1 MEKIKCIICSSDKN
15 LLYTQVSDRFNE
27 EDSFNIVQCNCGF
40 VYLNPR
46 PDIKEIESYYNNKH
60 YIPHRSKNFNF
71 FTGPPDPL

>member
-1 MEKIKCIICSSDKN
+1 MEKIKCIICSSDNN

-46 PDIKEIESYYNNKH
+46 PDIQEIGSYYKH
-60 YIPHRSKNFNF
+60 EDYIPHQSKNFNLF
-71 FTGPPDPL
+71 KW